1 MKTLSRVAIALSL
14 CTALF
19 AGPAMAET
27 VKQEKAEHPRIA
39 KAIHELEDAIKY
51 LEEAPHDFGGHKAA
65 ALESSKKAV
74 EDLRAALAYRA
85 VQDTKKGK

>member
-19 AGPAMAET
+19 AGPALAEG
-27 VKQEKAEHPRIA
+27 VKAEKAEHPRIA

-65 ALESSKKAV
+65 AVESSKKAL

-85 VQDTKKGK
+85 VVDTKKGK